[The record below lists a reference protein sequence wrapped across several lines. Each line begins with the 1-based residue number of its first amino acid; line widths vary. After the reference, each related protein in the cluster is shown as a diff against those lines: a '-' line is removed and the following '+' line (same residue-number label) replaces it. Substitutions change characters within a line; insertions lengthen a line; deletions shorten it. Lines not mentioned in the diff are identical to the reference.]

1 MGNIAPTLI
10 YPTVHLSLD
19 EDNIEKTLLY
29 FFSFHTR
36 SLPASGLLPPFD
48 LPQRQLHCNNAPK
61 PFCIFV

>member
-10 YPTVHLSLD
+10 YPTIHLSLD
-19 EDNIEKTLLY
+19 KNNIEKALLY

-36 SLPASGLLPPFD
+36 SLPASGLLPQFD
-48 LPQRQLHCNNAPK
+48 LPQRQVWFNNAPK